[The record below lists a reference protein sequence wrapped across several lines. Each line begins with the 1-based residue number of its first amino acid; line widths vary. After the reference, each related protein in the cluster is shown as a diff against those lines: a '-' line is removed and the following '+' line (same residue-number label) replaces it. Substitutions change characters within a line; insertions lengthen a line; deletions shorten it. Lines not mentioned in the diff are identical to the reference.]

1 MPVNIARAWIDH
13 EYRAGLTAGQLASV
27 RANPASAG
35 ELSDEELLRISA
47 AGNAPIRA
55 GVTATGIRGRPS
67 KSA

>member
-1 MPVNIARAWIDH
+1 MPVNIARAWIDP

-47 AGNAPIRA
+47 AGHAPIPCWSD
-55 GVTATGIRGRPS
+55 GHWNTWSPE
-67 KSA
+67 